1 MGIGEAIAMTLA
13 EKGMDVALLARSGV
27 MIIKNVNYTAV
38 VDTVSGQAGGCEGSN
53 REQMPRC
60 QCSRL

>member
-13 EKGMDVALLARSGV
+13 EKGMNVALLARSGV
-27 MIIKNVNYTAV
+27 ILLKNVNYAAV

-53 REQMPRC
+53 
-60 QCSRL
+60 